1 MKNDFF
7 SQGQTI
13 IEVLVA
19 LTTAIV
25 IVSAITMAVIT
36 ALRNVEYTKA
46 QNTAT
51 RYAQEGMEFM
61 RFMRDS
67 NYTLFFIELK
77 GGVSYCLDKGATVLY
92 EPCSTTTSNV
102 DLFLRTITLEENSPY
117 CAAISQPP
125 PTPTPV
131 NTSIKVTVSVS
142 WTDSKCASS
151 ARCHES
157 KLVSCLSDYRVVPT
171 P

>member
-1 MKNDFF
+1 MKNDFYVR
-7 SQGQTI
+7 GQTI

-25 IVSAITMAVIT
+25 IVSAITMVVIT

-67 NYTLFFIELK
+67 NYTLFNGLA
-77 GGVSYCLDKGATVLY
+77 GGVPYCLDKGATVLY
-92 EPCSTTTSNV
+92 APCPTTSNV
-102 DLFLRTITLEENSPY
+102 DLFLRTITLEKNSLY
-117 CAAISQPP
+117 CAAASL
-125 PTPTPV
+125 PTPTPTPL
-131 NTSIKVTVSVS
+131 NTSTKVTVSVS

-151 ARCHES
+151 TRCHQA
-157 KLVSCLSDYRVVPT
+157 KLVSCLSDYTVVPT